1 MDNYLP
7 GILLGILI
15 ACCILLISKFIRNK
29 KLSEKQVLTA
39 QNENL
44 LTDNKVLEQTKE
56 KLIESLKQL
65 VQEKEKNIEEI
76 SATQKQLANL
86 KSEYSQLNNETK
98 ELQELKAIADEIKI
112 YAKDKDQKL
121 AQLHEL
127 EAKID
132 LYSRLDDYIGYGFY
146 DTPDYLYETSERFA
160 IEIKAVRDK
169 QKTMIKDDI
178 VISYSTNNLKNSLI
192 ENSLLEKIIQLQK
205 KLVIRTFNIECD
217 FLIEKVN
224 PSNFERTLNRITS
237 LASEL
242 EKLFFDMRFGFSTT
256 YIQLK
261 LEECK
266 LQFQFRLKKK
276 EEQEEQKLIK
286 EQMREEEKARRE
298 YEAQMA
304 QAEKEEKL
312 YQNLLE
318 RARTELE
325 KASNEERQQAL
336 LKIQTLEQEL
346 AEAKEKSER
355 AKSMAEQTKRGHVYI
370 ISNIGSFGENIYK
383 IGMTR
388 RLDPMD
394 RVKELG
400 DASVPFSFDVHA
412 MIYSEDAP
420 KLENELH
427 KTFHHN
433 RVNAINLKKE
443 FFHVSLEKI
452 KEETERL
459 TNNTAEFT
467 MTILAD
473 EYYQTQRLRY
483 NS

>member
-1 MDNYLP
+1 M
-7 GILLGILI
+7 
-15 ACCILLISKFIRNK
+15 
-29 KLSEKQVLTA
+29 KLDA
-39 QNENL
+39 
-44 LTDNKVLEQTKE
+44 
-56 KLIESLKQL
+56 
-65 VQEKEKNIEEI
+65 
-76 SATQKQLANL
+76 
-86 KSEYSQLNNETK
+86 ETK
-98 ELQELKAIADEIKI
+98 ELQELKAKTN
-112 YAKDKDQKL
+112 
-121 AQLHEL
+121 EL
-127 EAKID
+127 EINFQENEAKNIQAKQEYADTIELINSIAEKKIVADKTIASLQSKID
-132 LYSRLDDYIGYGFY
+132 LYSRLDDFVGYGFY

-169 QKTMIKDDI
+169 QKELIKDDDVI
-178 VISYSTNNLKNSLI
+178 VQTGKNNFNINLSFI
-192 ENSLLEKIIQLQK
+192 EKILQAQK
-205 KLVIRTFNIECD
+205 KLLIRTFNIECD

-224 PSNFERTLNRITS
+224 PANFERTLNRITS

-242 EKLFFDMRFGFSTT
+242 EKLSADLRYGFNQA
-256 YIQLK
+256 YIELK

-266 LQFQFRLKKK
+266 LQFQFQLKKK
-276 EEQEEQKLIK
+276 EEQEEQRLIK

-325 KASNEERQQAL
+325 KTSNEERQQAL

-346 AEAKEKSER
+346 AEAKAKSER
-355 AKSMAEQTKRGHVYI
+355 AKSMAEQTRRGHIYI

-394 RVKELG
+394 RIKELG

-420 KLENELH
+420 RLENELH
-427 KTFHHN
+427 KTFHNN

-473 EYYQTQRLRY
+473 EYYQTQRLRH
-483 NS
+483 N

>member
-1 MDNYLP
+1 ME
-7 GILLGILI
+7 GILGLAILI
-15 ACCILLISKFIRNK
+15 AIIVGFVLLVQKIYRRATGNK
-29 KLSEKQVLTA
+29 HLAEI
-39 QNENL
+39 
-44 LTDNKVLEQTKE
+44 KVLEERKT
-56 KLIESLKQL
+56 SLKNVIL
-65 VQEKEKNIEEI
+65 SNEKELED
-76 SATQKQLANL
+76 L
-86 KSEYSQLNNETK
+86 KTAYLKLDAETK
-98 ELQELKAIADEIKI
+98 ELQELKAKTN
-112 YAKDKDQKL
+112 
-121 AQLHEL
+121 EL
-127 EAKID
+127 EINFQENEAKNIQAKQEYADTIELINSIAEKKIVADKTIASLQSKID
-132 LYSRLDDYIGYGFY
+132 LYSRLDDFVGYGFY

-169 QKTMIKDDI
+169 QKELIKDDDVI
-178 VISYSTNNLKNSLI
+178 VQTGKNNFNINLSFI
-192 ENSLLEKIIQLQK
+192 EKILQAQK
-205 KLVIRTFNIECD
+205 KLLIRTFNIECD

-224 PSNFERTLNRITS
+224 PANFERTLNRITS

-242 EKLFFDMRFGFSTT
+242 EKLSADLRYGFNQA
-256 YIQLK
+256 YIELK

-266 LQFQFRLKKK
+266 LQFQFQLKKK
-276 EEQEEQKLIK
+276 EEQEEQRLIK

-325 KASNEERQQAL
+325 KTSNEERQQAL

-346 AEAKEKSER
+346 AEAKAKSER
-355 AKSMAEQTKRGHVYI
+355 AKSMAEQTRRGHIYI

-394 RVKELG
+394 RIKELG

-420 KLENELH
+420 RLENELH
-427 KTFHHN
+427 KTFHNN

-473 EYYQTQRLRY
+473 EYYQTQRLRH
-483 NS
+483 N

>member
-1 MDNYLP
+1 MENIIAIS
-7 GILLGILI
+7 ILSIIIIG
-15 ACCILLISKFIRNK
+15 CVLLIQRLIKGK
-29 KLSEKQVLTA
+29 KVSEIK
-39 QNENL
+39 L
-44 LTDNKVLEQTKE
+44 LTTQKEELLLDNKELTQIKEELLETLTQSIKE
-56 KLIESLKQL
+56 KENTL
-65 VQEKEKNIEEI
+65 QEL
-76 SATQKQLANL
+76 SAMEQKLADL
-86 KSEYSQLNNETK
+86 KSEFSKLDTETK
-98 ELQELKAIADEIKI
+98 DLQELKELASELTNQKESIK
-112 YAKDKDQKL
+112 QKT
-121 AQLHEL
+121 AEL
-127 EAKID
+127 NALESKID
-132 LYSRLDDYIGYGFY
+132 LYSRLDDFVGYGFY
-146 DTPDYLYETSERFA
+146 EMPEYLYETSERFA
-160 IEIKAVRDK
+160 LEIKAVREK

-178 VISYSTNNLKNSLI
+178 VITYSTNTLKNPLM
-192 ENSLLEKIIQLQK
+192 ENSLLEKILQMQK

-224 PSNFERTLNRITS
+224 PSNFERTLTRIS
-237 LASEL
+237 ALASEL

-298 YEAQMA
+298 YEAQVA
-304 QAEKEEKL
+304 QVEKEEKL

-318 RARTELE
+318 KARLELE
-325 KASNEERQQAL
+325 KSTNEEREQAL
-336 LKIQTLEQEL
+336 LRIQTLEQEL

-370 ISNIGSFGENIYK
+370 ISNIGSFGEDVFK

-412 MIYSEDAP
+412 IIYTDDAP

-427 KTFHHN
+427 KKFHNN
-433 RVNAINLKKE
+433 RVNAVNLKKE
-443 FFHVSLEKI
+443 FFRVPLEQIRDEVEK
-452 KEETERL
+452 L

-467 MTILAD
+467 MTILAE
-473 EYYQTQRLRY
+473 EYYQTKRLHHQ
-483 NS
+483 